1 MIPSFLPSFVTSLLL
16 FFSFLQEINFFF
28 LAYRLSL
35 VIIAM
40 ILGITN
46 GVAFSRADKFGH
58 ASSLAGSALNSGFG
72 NNIAGGLFSRF
83 FSWS

>member
-1 MIPSFLPSFVTSLLL
+1 MSFYHYYGASS
-16 FFSFLQEINFFF
+16 FF
-28 LAYRLSL
+28 LAFLLSLLVGKLILFNYRLSL
-35 VIIAM
+35 VIIAV

-72 NNIAGGLFSRF
+72 NNIAGGFLSKFFSR
-83 FSWS
+83 S